1 MYTYI
6 WGVIVGSV
14 GVYVRV
20 NRKLLEEFT
29 RLAHRLGMSRSEAI
43 RRAMEMFLERSR
55 GESVTSRMRGLVR
68 SKLSLK
74 ELEEAYLVYKL

>member
-1 MYTYI
+1 MNSAETP
-6 WGVIVGSV
+6 WSPG
-14 GVYVRV
+14 
-20 NRKLLEEFT
+20 T
-29 RLAHRLGMSRSEAI
+29 MLAHRLGISKSGAI

-55 GESVTSRMRGLVR
+55 GESVTFRMRGLVK